1 MVKYLHKTTIAQKNR
16 NYKLFKTASQNFA
29 RTMFNP
35 NQSQEYITIL
45 VNRKNKAHLNSR
57 VAANESLKA
66 NRRAQTAFYNTV
78 NSTMNRHDISAK
90 KKFSILLKLINND
103 KFSSIPALIENGKT
117 VTNDGEKSNLL
128 NNHFADKAT
137 VPNPND
143 NVPFLPNKPEIPRLD
158 SINTSP
164 IEISKVI
171 RDHLKKSCQSHC
183 GIPGKF
189 LGLIETPV
197 SFSMSRLF
205 NNLFKNGHY
214 PNLWKISH
222 VTAIFKQKGLKTNK
236 ANYRPIS
243 LLPTVSKIC
252 ETVIHHR
259 LLSHCIENN
268 VISSRQAAYIKGDST
283 VNQLLYI
290 VQKIRKSWS
299 IKKCTQGVFLDV
311 SSAFEKVWHSGLL
324 AKLNQIGIEGKI
336 LELFKSYL

>member
-1 MVKYLHKTTIAQKNR
+1 
-16 NYKLFKTASQNFA
+16 
-29 RTMFNP
+29 
-35 NQSQEYITIL
+35 
-45 VNRKNKAHLNSR
+45 
-57 VAANESLKA
+57 
-66 NRRAQTAFYNTV
+66 
-78 NSTMNRHDISAK
+78 MNRHDISAK
-90 KKFSILLKLINND
+90 KKFSILLKLMNNN

-117 VTNDGEKSNLL
+117 ITDDQEKSNLL
-128 NNHFADKAT
+128 NNHFSAKAT

-143 NVPFLPNKPEIPRLD
+143 EVPLLFRKPEMPKFD

-164 IEISKVI
+164 LEVSKII
-171 RDHLKKSCQSHC
+171 RDHLKKSCISHC

-189 LGLIETPV
+189 LGIIATPI

-205 NNLFKNGHY
+205 NNLFENGLY
-214 PNLWKISH
+214 PDLWKLSH

-259 LLSHCIENN
+259 LLSHCTENN
-268 VISSRQAAYIKGDST
+268 VISSKQAAYIKGDST

-290 VQKIRKSWS
+290 VNKIRQSWTN
-299 IKKCTQGVFLDV
+299 KKCTQGVFLDV

-324 AKLNQIGIEGKI
+324 AKLNQIGIEGKL

>member
-1 MVKYLHKTTIAQKNR
+1 
-16 NYKLFKTASQNFA
+16 
-29 RTMFNP
+29 
-35 NQSQEYITIL
+35 
-45 VNRKNKAHLNSR
+45 
-57 VAANESLKA
+57 
-66 NRRAQTAFYNTV
+66 
-78 NSTMNRHDISAK
+78 
-90 KKFSILLKLINND
+90 
-103 KFSSIPALIENGKT
+103 
-117 VTNDGEKSNLL
+117 
-128 NNHFADKAT
+128 
-137 VPNPND
+137 
-143 NVPFLPNKPEIPRLD
+143 
-158 SINTSP
+158 
-164 IEISKVI
+164 
-171 RDHLKKSCQSHC
+171 
-183 GIPGKF
+183 
-189 LGLIETPV
+189 
-197 SFSMSRLF
+197 MSRLF

-311 SSAFEKVWHSGLL
+311 GSAFEKVWHSGLL